1 MSETPLETAR
11 RLWPGGWLEQPNGDL
26 QRVLFCAPIGVEVIR
41 LRKPW
46 STGMKDWIAYYEG
59 SSNPT
64 IGIGIAQG
72 PLEDTIERARGKV
85 QTMAR
90 DFARAAGVE
99 VVSEAPPL

>member
-1 MSETPLETAR
+1 MNDEPLIDTAR
-11 RLWPGGWLEQPNGDL
+11 RIWPGAWVEQPNGDL

-59 SSNPT
+59 SSSPT
-64 IGIGIAQG
+64 IGVGISQG
-72 PLEDTIERARGKV
+72 SLDDTIKQARDRV

-90 DFARAAGVE
+90 DFARAAGL
-99 VVSEAPPL
+99 P